1 MENESRASLL
11 VKTLRSATVVD
22 TRVVV
27 EEVDEVDSEKTEDVE
42 VVDTTDTSDDLS
54 CSTSML

>member
-11 VKTLRSATVVD
+11 VKTHRSATVVD
-22 TRVVV
+22 TKVVV
-27 EEVDEVDSEKTEDVE
+27 EVVDEVDSEKTEDVE

-54 CSTSML
+54 CSTSTL